1 MASLVDFAYYGALMV
16 ASPWVLYK
24 VSQKRGRRHLAG
36 LKERLGAC
44 TRREGDRPCVW
55 IHGVS
60 VGEIRAAATLVEAIE
75 REMPEFEIVL
85 STTTQTGQEVAKR
98 TYTGKRVFYFPIDF
112 SWAVS
117 RVFAAIR
124 PSMVVLVELEIWP
137 NFLQEAQRR
146 RIPIA
151 LINGRITD
159 KSYRGYRLVRGWLF
173 DPIGKIG
180 TFCVQT
186 ERYADRFRR
195 LGIPDR
201 HIHVTGSVKY
211 DELQGLP
218 AEAATV
224 RRDLGVGDDEIVF
237 MAGSTHPG
245 EEKTLLQ
252 VYERL
257 KGDCPQLR
265 LVLVP
270 RHTERTQDVA
280 ALVKSCGA
288 EVTLRTERLKT
299 EAREPTP
306 VGHVILIDT
315 VGELGR
321 LYGAADLVFVGGSL
335 IPHGGQNMLEPVM
348 FGKPT
353 LFGPYDDNFREPVD
367 RLLAAN
373 GARRVEDEESLVTAL
388 QELLGDPELASAMGE
403 RGRRALTSAQGATV
417 QTVSILKAF
426 AEERVRP
433 AKSSIQRL

>member
-16 ASPWVLYK
+16 ASPWVVYK

-44 TRREGDRPCVW
+44 TRREGNRPCVW

-85 STTTQTGQEVAKR
+85 STTTQTGQEVARR
-98 TYTGKRVFYFPIDF
+98 TYPDKRVFYFPIDF

-224 RRDLGVGDDEIVF
+224 RRDLGVGDTEIVL

-245 EEKTLLQ
+245 EELTLLR
-252 VYERL
+252 VYEAL
-257 KGDCPQLR
+257 KADWPHLR

-270 RHTERTQDVA
+270 RHTERTNDVA
-280 ALVKSCGA
+280 TLIKGRGA

-299 EAREPTP
+299 DKREPIPTE
-306 VGHVILIDT
+306 HVILIDT

-367 RLLAAN
+367 RLLAAD
-373 GARRVEDEESLVTAL
+373 GARRVEDEAALVLAL
-388 QELLGDPELASAMGE
+388 QELLRDPELARSMGE

-426 AEERVRP
+426 AKERVRP
-433 AKSSIQRL
+433 AKSSVRRP